1 MLQIVVKPSSAE
13 STFGRLCAVGFL
25 AYSSYAM
32 CRSPLL
38 PLLARDLGATPP
50 MVGVVVAASTITG
63 ACLKLPAGTWSDVVG
78 RTPLLMT
85 AAMIFALLPFSYF
98 LAMSLAALAAIR
110 FVHGSATAIMG
121 PVMSA
126 TISDLAPADRR
137 ATWLSLYATI
147 QGAGQAAGPVVA
159 GLLIARGRLDI
170 LFLVAGVIATA
181 VPPLVWST
189 ARRSAPRAGSPAGGW
204 TRFAGG
210 VLEVVAERRILVASV
225 AHAFYFVIN
234 GTLNAFLPLFA
245 TDRIGLDAAGIG
257 WLFGL
262 QTVATLAVRPA
273 IGAASDRFG
282 RRGAITAGL
291 SGCAASVVAISL
303 RTSPAGLSAAVLAY
317 AVSVAVITAATSAY
331 ITDVAPKARFGAAH
345 GVFGTIYDIGDAGG
359 PLIGGVLVQRW
370 GYGPTFQLMAALA
383 GITAAVFTLLS
394 RENAQVERRTR
405 CSVHIPG
412 PALVKRSE

>member
-1 MLQIVVKPSSAE
+1 MLQIMRSSAILA
-13 STFGRLCAVGFL
+13 RLCAAGLL
-25 AYSSYAM
+25 AYGSYAM

-38 PLLARDLGATPP
+38 PLLARELGATPA
-50 MVGVVVAASTITG
+50 MVGVVVASSTITG
-63 ACLKLPAGTWSDVVG
+63 AFLKLPAGTWSDVVG

-85 AAMIFALLPFSYF
+85 AAIIFALLPFSYF
-98 LAMSLAALAAIR
+98 LVTSLVVLAAIR

-137 ATWLSLYATI
+137 ATWLSLYSTI

-159 GLLIARGRLDI
+159 GMLIARGRLDI
-170 LFLVAGVIATA
+170 LFLVAGIIAAA
-181 VPPLVWST
+181 VPPLVWSAAPQWT
-189 ARRSAPRAGSPAGGW
+189 PRAGPTPGGW
-204 TRFAGG
+204 TRFASG

-245 TDRIGLDAAGIG
+245 ADRIGLDAAQIG

-262 QTVATLAVRPA
+262 QTVTTLAVRPA

-291 SGCAASVVAISL
+291 SGCAASVFAISL
-303 RTSPAGLSAAVLAY
+303 STSQTGLSAAMLAY
-317 AVSVAVITAATSAY
+317 AVSVAVTTAATSAY

-359 PLIGGVLVQRW
+359 PLMGGLLVQRW
-370 GYGPTFQLMAALA
+370 GYAPTFQLMATLA
-383 GITAAVFTLLS
+383 AITAAAFTLFSRSGHLS
-394 RENAQVERRTR
+394 HVRHQADPPFGT
-405 CSVHIPG
+405 
-412 PALVKRSE
+412 KR